1 MDELLNLA
9 VRAAR
14 LAGDELRKRHGN
26 VQGLAYKSSATDPVS
41 DADRAAERVLVETL
55 LGARPA
61 DGVLGEEGSDRAGGS
76 GLRWVVDPLDGTVNY
91 LYGRRHWSVS
101 VAAEDERGLL
111 VGVVHD
117 PSVEETFTAVR
128 GQGATL
134 DGRALRVND
143 PVGLGQALL
152 STGFSYDAGRRRQQ
166 AELAARLAPQVQ
178 DYRRTGS
185 AALDLC
191 EVASG
196 RIDAFYEDE
205 LGPWDRAAGILVV
218 REAGGVV
225 SDLPLPEGA
234 EPTHVGVVAAGPH
247 LHDALRPLL
256 ADG

>member
-1 MDELLNLA
+1 MEELLDLA

-41 DADRAAERVLVETL
+41 DADRAAEQVLVETL

-61 DGVLGEEGSDRAGGS
+61 DGVLGEEGSDRPGGS
-76 GLRWVVDPLDGTVNY
+76 GLRWVIDPLDGTVNY

-101 VAAEDERGLL
+101 VAAEDEHGLL
-111 VGVVHD
+111 VAVVHD
-117 PSVEETFTAVR
+117 PGVEETFTAVR
-128 GQGATL
+128 GGGAAL
-134 DGRALRVND
+134 DGRPLRVND
-143 PVGLGQALL
+143 PVSLDRALL
-152 STGFSYDAGRRRQQ
+152 STGYSYDAERRRRQ

-205 LGPWDRAAGILVV
+205 LGPWDRAAGTLVV

-225 SDLPLPEGA
+225 TDLPLPEGA
-234 EPTHVGVVAAGPH
+234 KPGNVGVVAAGPH
-247 LHDALRPLL
+247 LHDLLRPLL
-256 ADG
+256 LNG